1 MAGELD
7 DVCAQ
12 VDCPKCGAIL
22 NVPFSQIRLQNVR
35 CDDPSWGRHSD
46 RGHST
51 PDRRG
56 EPANVGQWC
65 L

>member
-35 CDDPSWGRHSD
+35 CDDPS
-46 RGHST
+46 
-51 PDRRG
+51 
-56 EPANVGQWC
+56 
-65 L
+65 